1 MKKITLII
9 NLLFIVTMA
18 NAQTDG
24 GDFMRNTGMMYVV
37 VGVILIIFIGIIVF
51 LINIDRK
58 LTKLENQINQNE

>member
-1 MKKITLII
+1 MKKLILLI
-9 NLLFIVTMA
+9 QLLFTFSMA

-24 GDFMRNTGMMYVV
+24 GDFMRNTGMIYVV

-58 LTKLENQINQNE
+58 LTKLENQIHHNE

>member
-1 MKKITLII
+1 MKKLILLLNFLFTITL
-9 NLLFIVTMA
+9 A

-24 GDFMRNTGMMYVV
+24 GDFMRNTGMIYVV

-58 LTKLENQINQNE
+58 LTKLENQIQQNE